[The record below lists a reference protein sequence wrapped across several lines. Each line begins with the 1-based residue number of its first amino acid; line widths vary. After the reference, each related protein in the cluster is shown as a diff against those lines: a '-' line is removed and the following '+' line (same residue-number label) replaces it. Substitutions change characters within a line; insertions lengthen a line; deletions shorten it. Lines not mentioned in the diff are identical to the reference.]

1 MNLEL
6 VQNTIEQIESLDT
19 TFENCQNLAALYIV
33 RDMYKPRKSQLLQ
46 YEQVAK
52 ELSDIFP
59 QYSKYIEI
67 KKQYQLKKVSADE
80 VSVEIKELCKQIYE
94 FLILL
99 YVDSDMPQ
107 ERKSLQNLAEKIN
120 NEYKKITKM

>member
-6 VQNTIEQIESLDT
+6 VQNTIEQLESLDT

>member
-6 VQNTIEQIESLDT
+6 VQNTIEQLESLDT
-19 TFENCQNLAALYIV
+19 TFENCQNLASLYIV
-33 RDMYKPRKSQLLQ
+33 RDMYKPRRSQLL
-46 YEQVAK
+46 EDEKVAK

-59 QYSKYIEI
+59 QYTKYIQI
-67 KKQYQLKKVSADE
+67 KKQYQLKEVSADK
-80 VSVEIKELCKQIYE
+80 VSLEINELCRQISE

-107 ERKSLQNLAEKIN
+107 ERKSLQDLVEKIN
-120 NEYKKITKM
+120 NEYKKITNM